1 MLIALHEGCGQLSS
15 FLKLIM
21 NHGSEDKDDKVKSR
35 ICPYKNQT
43 NCSWSSLTIAQTNR
57 WKDVP
62 WQHSIFH
69 ISVRLDSL
77 TCPFKIHQP
86 FRESTTDTERVNSS
100 TPSRLVPYIKA
111 AVASDV
117 QVIGMAWRGRTDL
130 YTFFG
135 EEEGFYIYFFSPPQW
150 GFMKNVSSVAAAAA
164 GSNKGCTEEQR
175 HLSLCLRAMVS
186 PQNLFIFNYT
196 LIRLTWVK

>member
-1 MLIALHEGCGQLSS
+1 MNYESWFGGQRWQVQIQNLSVQKPN
-15 FLKLIM
+15 KLLLVLAD
-21 NHGSEDKDDKVKSR
+21 HRADESAPE
-35 ICPYKNQT
+35 P
-43 NCSWSSLTIAQTNR
+43 LTLSNVVA
-57 WKDVP
+57 KDVP

>member
-1 MLIALHEGCGQLSS
+1 MRDVVNLVPSTNELWIMVWRTKRTSS
-15 FLKLIM
+15 NPEF
-21 NHGSEDKDDKVKSR
+21 VR
-35 ICPYKNQT
+35 IKNQR
-43 NCSWSSLTIAQTNR
+43 NCSWSSLTIARTNQLR
-57 WKDVP
+57 GLSHWNVVAKDVP

-69 ISVRLDSL
+69 IGVRLDSL

-86 FRESTTDTERVNSS
+86 FRESTTNTERVNSS

-135 EEEGFYIYFFSPPQW
+135 EREGFYIYFFSPPQW

-164 GSNKGCTEEQR
+164 GSNKSCTEEQR

-186 PQNLFIFNYT
+186 PQNLFIFN
-196 LIRLTWVK
+196 